1 MRILLHTLLAAFY
14 CCLAISSLPTQA
26 QEIWNGEI
34 DKNLQGT
41 GSVSDP
47 FLIKTANQLAGL
59 AERVNAGE
67 DFKDKHI
74 RLDADLFMSDASK
87 PSAEKKQWTPISGI
101 FYNSWEHGSGAQ
113 THSTLEGTLMV
124 QGTPYIISITTK
136 CPILEK

>member
-47 FLIKTANQLAGL
+47 FLIKTANQLAIM
-59 AERVNAGE
+59 VSFSN
-67 DFKDKHI
+67 F
-74 RLDADLFMSDASK
+74 RLLMEP
-87 PSAEKKQWTPISGI
+87 PST
-101 FYNSWEHGSGAQ
+101 
-113 THSTLEGTLMV
+113 
-124 QGTPYIISITTK
+124 
-136 CPILEK
+136 